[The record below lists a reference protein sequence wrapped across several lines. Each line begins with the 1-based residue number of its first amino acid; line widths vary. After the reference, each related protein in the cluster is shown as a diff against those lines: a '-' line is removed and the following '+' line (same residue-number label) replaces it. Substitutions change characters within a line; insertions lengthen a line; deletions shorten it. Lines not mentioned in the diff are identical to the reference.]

1 MFSSFIFHLLLSS
14 SFISHSSSPFFHSF
28 YPLHS
33 CHSAINWTS
42 CTALTWETCLT
53 SLRHAL
59 LCKPRD
65 RNSSQSVMLTPSYRD
80 DLIRSTHRSEGVQGQ
95 PVRYALVV
103 NCVLSCPV
111 LSCPV
116 LSCTVLSCP
125 VLSSCSIFPCILY
138 SLFLSSRQYFSDF
151 VFLLHIRNSSP
162 LVFFLSSIFFLPL
175 LNFLTITTILPFFP
189 PLLSHN
195 SISFITCL
203 PSFLFSLHFFPPFI
217 SFLPAYLLSLHF
229 ISPFISF
236 HFSLTSDGF

>member
-1 MFSSFIFHLLLSS
+1 MYSSDMGDMFD
-14 SFISHSSSPFFHSF
+14 ISE
-28 YPLHS
+28 
-33 CHSAINWTS
+33 AR
-42 CTALTWETCLT
+42 TALQAKRQELLAECDANAKLQRRFDQINSQIRGGAGST
-53 SLRHAL
+53 SQVR
-59 LCKPRD
+59 P
-65 RNSSQSVMLTPSYRD
+65 SSQLC
-80 DLIRSTHRSEGVQGQ
+80 L
-95 PVRYALVV
+95 
-103 NCVLSCPV
+103 VLSCPV
-111 LSCPV
+111 LY
-116 LSCTVLSCP
+116 CP

>member
-1 MFSSFIFHLLLSS
+1 MMSNYTNQLRVVDDIVDKSLSLFLLLLFQFLFFLRNFFIISFLFLNFTHLWLFSSFIFHLLLSS

-111 LSCPV
+111 LY
-116 LSCTVLSCP
+116 CTVLSCP
-125 VLSSCSIFPCILY
+125 VLLFDLSLH
-138 SLFLSSRQYFSDF
+138 SLFSF
-151 VFLLHIRNSSP
+151 P
-162 LVFFLSSIFFLPL
+162 LFSSIFLRL
-175 LNFLTITTILPFFP
+175 CISITY
-189 PLLSHN
+189 S
-195 SISFITCL
+195 
-203 PSFLFSLHFFPPFI
+203 
-217 SFLPAYLLSLHF
+217 
-229 ISPFISF
+229 
-236 HFSLTSDGF
+236 